1 VLRSVLFGKYC
12 RSRPLDALCL
22 SSRLAERVRRVRGD
36 GGGLNEAVETA
47 GKNALQ
53 TPANVAVGLA
63 FGAASCFVVAGI
75 FMAAEPGDRNGVQ
88 GAVEVS
94 VAHSAEPV
102 PGALAAAG
110 FEWGDAGESGERCFV
125 ANASAMG
132 PADQEL
138 GGDDRSDTGSASNA
152 GPAGCCGMR
161 TSSSTSSSAA
171 WLIKNPDTSGDR
183 AKRSDRDPMLGRQ
196 DVSRGDGGDR
206 CST

>member
-1 VLRSVLFGKYC
+1 LVQLGLGMHRDVAALEEILAEQAVGRSYV
-12 RSRPLDALCL
+12 
-22 SSRLAERVRRVRGD
+22 SSRHGGRVGGVRGD

-110 FEWGDAGESGERCFV
+110 FEWGDAGERGERCFV

-138 GGDDRSDTGSASNA
+138 GGPRQVRHRVRPATRARPGAA
-152 GPAGCCGMR
+152 G
-161 TSSSTSSSAA
+161 
-171 WLIKNPDTSGDR
+171 
-183 AKRSDRDPMLGRQ
+183 
-196 DVSRGDGGDR
+196 
-206 CST
+206 

>member
-1 VLRSVLFGKYC
+1 
-12 RSRPLDALCL
+12 
-22 SSRLAERVRRVRGD
+22 
-36 GGGLNEAVETA
+36 LNEAVEAA

-110 FEWGDAGESGERCFV
+110 FEWGDACE
-125 ANASAMG
+125 
-132 PADQEL
+132 
-138 GGDDRSDTGSASNA
+138 
-152 GPAGCCGMR
+152 
-161 TSSSTSSSAA
+161 
-171 WLIKNPDTSGDR
+171 
-183 AKRSDRDPMLGRQ
+183 
-196 DVSRGDGGDR
+196 
-206 CST
+206 